1 MGAWKNRFATGDFLR
16 PLGVTMGVMLRIFI
30 FLLVTVLAAAGLLT
44 VLRSPDWLNWKLA
57 LVAGEFGHWLAL
69 VALALGGA
77 AWVFRTGHGGLAWST
92 VALSVGAVG
101 LLLKPTWE
109 AVQIGRTLPQELER
123 AFGAGAPRRAAFGVG
138 GYFAAAPKPVAAE
151 TREFAPGLKLDFYRA
166 VGRPVAPCVIVI
178 HGGGWDSGDRE
189 QLAGFNHWLA
199 RLGYA
204 VAAIDYRL
212 APKFIWPAQ
221 REDTLAAMA
230 YVKAHAAELGVDAT
244 RLVLFGRSA
253 GGQIASAVGYGT
265 DDAAIRGVV
274 SFYAPHD
281 MFFAYTY
288 AEEDDILKSPMLMR
302 QYLGGPPAAAK
313 ANYESASGHQKV
325 RVGSPPTLL
334 VHGTIDTLVWYR
346 HSVRLE
352 ARLAAA
358 RVPHAY
364 VALPWATHAFE
375 FNLAGP
381 GGQLATYA
389 LEHFLAAVTK

>member
-1 MGAWKNRFATGDFLR
+1 MGMIRGFL
-16 PLGVTMGVMLRIFI
+16 F
-30 FLLVTVLAAAGLLT
+30 LAAGVFAAGGLLT
-44 VLRSPDWLNWKLA
+44 LLRSPDWLNWKLA

-77 AWVFRTGHGGLAWST
+77 AWALRAGHEGLAWST
-92 VALSVGAVG
+92 VVLSVGAAG

-109 AVQIGRTLPQELER
+109 AARIGRTLPQRLEA
-123 AFGAGAPRRAAFGVG
+123 AFGGGAPPRAAFSVG
-138 GYFAAAPKPVAAE
+138 GFVGSAPTAVAVE
-151 TREFAPGLKLDFYRA
+151 TREYAPGLKLDLYRA
-166 VGRPVAPCVIVI
+166 TGRGTPGTAAPCIVMI

-189 QLAGFNHWLA
+189 QLAGFNHGLA

-221 REDTLAAMA
+221 REDTLAALA
-230 YVKAHAAELGVDAT
+230 YLKAHAVELGVDGT

-253 GGQIASAVGYGT
+253 GGQIASAVGYGAN
-265 DDAAIRGVV
+265 DPAIRGVV

-288 AEEDDILKSPMLMR
+288 AVEDDLLKSPNLMR

-325 RVGSPPTLL
+325 KAGSPPTLL

-346 HSVRLE
+346 HSERLT

-358 RVPHAY
+358 RVPQLY
-364 VALPWATHAFE
+364 LELPWATHAFE
-375 FNLAGP
+375 FNQAGP
-381 GGQLATYA
+381 GGQLAGYA

>member
-1 MGAWKNRFATGDFLR
+1 MG
-16 PLGVTMGVMLRIFI
+16 MLRL
-30 FLLVTVLAAAGLLT
+30 FLLLLAAVFAALGALT
-44 VLRSPDWLNWKLA
+44 VFRSPDWSNWKLA
-57 LVAGEFGHWLAL
+57 LLAGEFGHGLA
-69 VALALGGA
+69 VVSFALAIT
-77 AWVFRTGHGGLAWST
+77 AWCLRAGHGT
-92 VALSVGAVG
+92 VSGVTVVVSVVAAG
-101 LLLKPTWE
+101 LLLKPTVE
-109 AVQIGRTLPQELER
+109 ARRIAATLPNEMVKTFGGVAPVR
-123 AFGAGAPRRAAFGVG
+123 TAFSVG
-138 GYFAAAPKPVAAE
+138 NYFKSAPKPVSVE

-166 VGRPVAPCVIVI
+166 VNRTAAPCVIVI

-189 QLAGFNHWLA
+189 QLPEFNHWLA
-199 RLGYA
+199 HLGYA

-221 REDTLAAMA
+221 RDDTLAAMA

-253 GGQIASAVGYGT
+253 GGQIASAVAYGSA
-265 DDAAIRGVV
+265 DPAIRGLV

-288 AEEDDILKSPMLMR
+288 AREDDVLKSPALMR

-313 ANYESASGHQKV
+313 ANYESASGHQHA
-325 RVGSPPTLL
+325 RRGSLPTLM

-346 HSVRLE
+346 HSERLDG
-352 ARLAAA
+352 RLTAAQ
-358 RVPHAY
+358 VPHAY

-381 GGQLATYA
+381 SAQLATYA
-389 LEHFLAAVTK
+389 LEHFLAVVTK

>member
-1 MGAWKNRFATGDFLR
+1 MG
-16 PLGVTMGVMLRIFI
+16 MLRL
-30 FLLVTVLAAAGLLT
+30 FLLLLAAVLAALGALT
-44 VLRSPDWLNWKLA
+44 VFRSPDWSNWKLA
-57 LVAGEFGHWLAL
+57 LLAGEFGHWLA
-69 VALALGGA
+69 VAALALSIT
-77 AWVFRTGHGGLAWST
+77 AWCLRAGHGAVAGVT
-92 VALSVGAVG
+92 VAMSVIAAG
-101 LLLKPTWE
+101 LLLKPTVE
-109 AVQIGRTLPQELER
+109 ARRIGEALPSELVK
-123 AFGAGAPRRAAFGVG
+123 AFGGVAPARAAFSVG
-138 GYFAAAPKPVAAE
+138 SYFSAAVKPVAVE

-166 VGRPVAPCVIVI
+166 VNRTAAPCVIVI

-189 QLAGFNHWLA
+189 QLPEFNHWLA

-212 APKFIWPAQ
+212 APKSIWPAQ
-221 REDTLAAMA
+221 RDDTLAAMA
-230 YVKAHAAELGVDAT
+230 YVKAHAVEWGVDAT

-253 GGQIASAVGYGT
+253 GGQIASAVAYGT
-265 DDAAIRGVV
+265 DDPAIRGLV

-288 AEEDDILKSPMLMR
+288 AWEDDVLKSPALMR

-313 ANYESASGHQKV
+313 ANYESASGHQ
-325 RVGSPPTLL
+325 RARRGSPATLM

-346 HSVRLE
+346 HSERLDG
-352 ARLAAA
+352 RLTAV

-381 GGQLATYA
+381 GSQLATYA
-389 LEHFLAAVTK
+389 LEHFLAVVTN

>member
-1 MGAWKNRFATGDFLR
+1 MGTIRGFL
-16 PLGVTMGVMLRIFI
+16 F
-30 FLLVTVLAAAGLLT
+30 LAAGVFAAGGLLT
-44 VLRSPDWLNWKLA
+44 LLRSPDWLNWKLA

-77 AWVFRTGHGGLAWST
+77 AWALRAGHEGLAWST
-92 VALSVGAVG
+92 VVLSVGAAG

-109 AVQIGRTLPQELER
+109 AARIGRALPQRLEA
-123 AFGAGAPRRAAFGVG
+123 AFGGAASPRAAFSVG
-138 GYFAAAPKPVAAE
+138 GWFESAPAAVAVE
-151 TREFAPGLKLDFYRA
+151 TREYAPGLKLDLYRA
-166 VGRPVAPCVIVI
+166 TGPGAPGQAAPCIVVI
-178 HGGGWDSGDRE
+178 HGGGWDSGNRE
-189 QLAGFNHWLA
+189 QLAGFNHGLA

-212 APKFIWPAQ
+212 APNFIWPAQ
-221 REDTLAAMA
+221 REDTLAALA
-230 YVKAHAAELGVDAT
+230 YLKAHALELGVDAT

-253 GGQIASAVGYGT
+253 GGQIASAVGYGAN
-265 DDAAIRGVV
+265 DPAIRGVV

-288 AEEDDILKSPMLMR
+288 AVEDDLLKSPNLMR

-325 RVGSPPTLL
+325 QVGSPPTLL

-346 HSVRLE
+346 HSERLT

-358 RVPHAY
+358 RVPQLY
-364 VALPWATHAFE
+364 LELPWATHAFE
-375 FNLAGP
+375 FNHAGP
-381 GGQLATYA
+381 GGQLAGYA